1 MKTPVRLVLAACA
14 ASMLCTAPAHAATTL
29 RFGHANS
36 PGEVAHDLFAELA
49 DRVGKRTNGEVVIR
63 VFPSEQLGKEVDL
76 VQQVKSGA
84 LDLSAPLCRRGYAV
98 ATEGAD
104 LSIPGAAQR
113 LVNDAAARLGG
124 LDLLINVAGAPL
136 GRFAL
141 AALDDATCD
150 DILQLN
156 LRAVIDASR
165 AALPYLRQAVH
176 PAIVNTSSVAVRSG
190 GGQGVAV
197 YAAAKAGVEALTR
210 SLARELGPA
219 GIRVNAVAPGYIVTP
234 IHDGFSSDDDRRAY
248 VAATPLG
255 RGGTADECVGA
266 YLFLACHH
274 LSAFVTGHTLGV
286 NGGLALN

>member
-1 MKTPVRLVLAACA
+1 MSSTDPAADLRTPFDEFRGRRVLVTGASSGIGAAVGTAFAAMGAQVCLHHGRHADAARNLAA
-14 ASMLCTAPAHAATTL
+14 T
-29 RFGHANS
+29 
-36 PGEVAHDLFAELA
+36 
-49 DRVGKRTNGEVVIR
+49 
-63 VFPSEQLGKEVDL
+63 
-76 VQQVKSGA
+76 
-84 LDLSAPLCRRGYAV
+84 LCRRGYAV

-113 LVNDAAARLGG
+113 LVNDAAAGLGG

-165 AALPYLRQAVH
+165 AALPYLRQAAH
-176 PAIVNTSSVAVRSG
+176 PAIVNTSSVAARSG
-190 GGQGVAV
+190 GGQGVAA

-266 YLFLACHH
+266 YLFLACHR